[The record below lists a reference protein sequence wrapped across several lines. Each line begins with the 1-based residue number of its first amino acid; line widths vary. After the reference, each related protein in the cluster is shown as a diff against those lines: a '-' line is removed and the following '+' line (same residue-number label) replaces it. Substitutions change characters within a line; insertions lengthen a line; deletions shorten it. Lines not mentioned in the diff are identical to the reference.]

1 MQISAN
7 SIRIYIGFLVV
18 FSIFGFVDNSIISS
32 SLDESQQD
40 YQLSF
45 HQSNKLTYIHDED
58 TITANSFKTQLET
71 WNWIV
76 DLVLVRDLAARDWVN
91 YDLIIIGGDTGFN
104 DKWDDSS
111 QVSFIDNLSVPILI
125 TGYGAPSFYSELG
138 LTHDWGSSAIGSATS
153 VMAEDLAHP
162 VFNSPNAVADEA
174 TIFTSSQSE
183 VAFYV
188 PYNDGTVEI
197 IGRDPSYTNYAPITV
212 QLERYGF
219 WGYAGSPDDWTQDGA
234 NLFENLIVYLTGYQP
249 SQSVETSTPPS
260 TTSTTSNESPLNI
273 ARIGIMLGMMVVVSI
288 QIRRRKIRVHRK

>member
-7 SIRIYIGFLVV
+7 NIRIYTGFLVV

-32 SLDESQQD
+32 SLDESHQD
-40 YQLSF
+40 YQISV

-58 TITANSFKTQLET
+58 TNTANSYKSQLET

-76 DLVLVRDLAARDWVN
+76 DLVSVRDLATGDWEN
-91 YDLIIIGGDTGFN
+91 YDLIIIGGDTGSSYT
-104 DKWDDSS
+104 WDNSS
-111 QVSFIDNLSVPILI
+111 QVSFIDNLGVPILVS
-125 TGYGAPSFYSELG
+125 GYGAPSFYSELG

-162 VFNSPNAVADEA
+162 VFNSPNAVADPA
-174 TIFTSSQSE
+174 TIFTSSQSA
-183 VAFYV
+183 VGFYT
-188 PYNDGTVEI
+188 PINDGTVEI
-197 IGRDPSYTNYAPITV
+197 IGRNPSNTNYAPITV

-249 SQSVETSTPPS
+249 SQSVETSTTTT
-260 TTSTTSNESPLNI
+260 TTSTTSKESLTNI
-273 ARIGIMLGMMVVVSI
+273 TQIGIILGLIAIVSI
-288 QIRRRKIRVHRK
+288 RINQRKFSVHRK